1 MTNTDNTPTETLE
14 TATPDE
20 MSENLRAALLEVR
33 ARIAQGWTQ
42 GAFAR
47 DALCNVKRPCT
58 RGITAW
64 SLHGAVLEIR
74 DDDMADA
81 VDDILTRAVERHGFC
96 ITVNGHA
103 LANFNNAA
111 GRTVSE
117 VFALIDEAINSVQLT
132 EGR

>member
-1 MTNTDNTPTETLE
+1 
-14 TATPDE
+14 
-20 MSENLRAALLEVR
+20 
-33 ARIAQGWTQ
+33 
-42 GAFAR
+42 
-47 DALCNVKRPCT
+47 
-58 RGITAW
+58 
-64 SLHGAVLEIR
+64 
-74 DDDMADA
+74 MADA